1 MKLDRFLSEREP
13 SWAELRSLVGSAGG
27 RPERLGPSGVRRLGE
42 LYRAAAADLAH
53 LRRAWPVRPESA
65 DLQDL
70 VAEAR
75 VLVYNSESD
84 RDGSPL
90 TFFGRD
96 YWRLLTGRPMFL
108 LVAWALLLAPALL
121 TAVWA
126 LDDPGAAGGLV
137 PAAYRSVTEPRTPGV
152 SLGLSPGEQTAL
164 SSTIFVNN
172 IRVSLV
178 AFAGGIAAGLG
189 TAFVLVTNGMLL
201 GTVTGL
207 AFGAGNGLVLVELI
221 SPHGVLELSCIAV
234 CAAAGLRLGWAPLRP
249 GRRRRVDALVAE
261 ARPAVLMLLGTLPWL
276 VLAGIV
282 EGFITP
288 AGLGLGPALVIG
300 LSLGALFWGLAWW
313 RGRPAGGG
321 PATDMDR

>member
-1 MKLDRFLSEREP
+1 MKLDRFLTQRQP
-13 SWAELRSLVGSAGG
+13 SWAELTSLVASAAG
-27 RPERLGPSGVRRLGE
+27 RPERLGPDGVRRLGE
-42 LYRAAAADLAH
+42 LYREAAADLAYI
-53 LRRAWPVRPESA
+53 RRAWPSGPESA
-65 DLQDL
+65 ALQDL
-70 VAEAR
+70 VAQAR
-75 VLVYNSESD
+75 ALVYNSESD

-90 TFFGRD
+90 GFFAHD
-96 YWRLLTGRPMFL
+96 YWRLLATRPAFL
-108 LVAWALLLAPALL
+108 LVAWALLLTPALL

-137 PAAYRSVTEPRTPGV
+137 PAAYRSVTEPRTPGA
-152 SLGLSPGEQTAL
+152 SLGLGAGEGAAL
-164 SSTIFVNN
+164 SSTIFINN

-189 TAFVLVTNGMLL
+189 TAFVLITNGVLL

-207 AFGAGNGLVLVELI
+207 AFGAGNGSVLVELI
-221 SPHGVLELSCIAV
+221 TPHGVLELSCIAV
-234 CAAAGLRLGWAPLRP
+234 CAAAGLRLGWAPVRP

-276 VLAGIV
+276 VVAGIV

-288 AGLGLGPALVIG
+288 AGLGLVPAVAIG

-313 RGRPAGGG
+313 RGLPGRSRALEDG
-321 PATDMDR
+321 R